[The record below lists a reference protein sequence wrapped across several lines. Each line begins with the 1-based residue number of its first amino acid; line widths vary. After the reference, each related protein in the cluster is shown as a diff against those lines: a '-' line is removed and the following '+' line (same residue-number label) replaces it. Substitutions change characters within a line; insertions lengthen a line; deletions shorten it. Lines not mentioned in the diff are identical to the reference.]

1 VVELYDVLDN
11 PDKQKLYMVLEFC
24 HSTLEAML
32 KGHRGPNRFFPP
44 HQAQFYFVQLLDG
57 LEYLFAQG
65 VVHRFFLKHTCMY
78 FNSFC
83 CCCFRDIKPSNLLV
97 SQDLV
102 LKISDF
108 GVAETL
114 SPGAIDDVY
123 RSSAGSPA
131 IQPPEVAAGAEFFY
145 ARKVDIWGAGVTLY
159 NLLTGT
165 YPFDGDFGF
174 KKKKI
179 FFFLNYFVG
188 ENVFHLFENIAK
200 AEFTIPTSVPREAA
214 DLIRAMLRKDPL
226 QRAAMPEIRAHEW
239 VRSRLPRDAAAEI
252 PLVLVP
258 LMDLHAGPAHQQ
270 HQHQILDRVFDD
282 DDDDIVPPANMGPY
296 GSIFQ
301 LLQNN

>member
-1 VVELYDVLDN
+1 MACVPPRNGSKPPTSRKSGHLLIGPPPPPFLCRRVAVKIVKQQRLKRIPFGEEHVKREIALLRCLRHRNVVELYDVLDN

-179 FFFLNYFVG
+179 FFFLKLFRRG
-188 ENVFHLFENIAK
+188 E
-200 AEFTIPTSVPREAA
+200 R
-214 DLIRAMLRKDPL
+214 
-226 QRAAMPEIRAHEW
+226 
-239 VRSRLPRDAAAEI
+239 
-252 PLVLVP
+252 
-258 LMDLHAGPAHQQ
+258 
-270 HQHQILDRVFDD
+270 
-282 DDDDIVPPANMGPY
+282 VPPV
-296 GSIFQ
+296 
-301 LLQNN
+301 

>member
-1 VVELYDVLDN
+1 
-11 PDKQKLYMVLEFC
+11 M
-24 HSTLEAML
+24 
-32 KGHRGPNRFFPP
+32 
-44 HQAQFYFVQLLDG
+44 
-57 LEYLFAQG
+57 
-65 VVHRFFLKHTCMY
+65 
-78 FNSFC
+78 
-83 CCCFRDIKPSNLLV
+83 
-97 SQDLV
+97 
-102 LKISDF
+102 
-108 GVAETL
+108 
-114 SPGAIDDVY
+114 
-123 RSSAGSPA
+123 
-131 IQPPEVAAGAEFFY
+131 
-145 ARKVDIWGAGVTLY
+145 
-159 NLLTGT
+159 
-165 YPFDGDFGF
+165 
-174 KKKKI
+174 
-179 FFFLNYFVG
+179 
-188 ENVFHLFENIAK
+188 FHLFENIAK